1 MKRFLFGNL
10 VVLAAVMLFISGCSD
25 DEGDSQSQNADP
37 DQSEEQS
44 GEGSS
49 SGGDQNQKGDPD
61 SDEDKSADPDEPV
74 SNNDGNSPSGK
85 SGQQDEEPSN
95 GRGEDSNPGS
105 EGSNITTEDA
115 VKLVQEHLQI
125 ENNTEINIEFD
136 RMDQNDYMIHV
147 YEIVESTAGL
157 HIPLL

>member
-1 MKRFLFGNL
+1 MDCLRKIVDGLIKVNEQKGQMKRFLFGNL

-61 SDEDKSADPDEPV
+61 SNEDKSADPDEPV
-74 SNNDGNSPSGK
+74 SNKMATLPVVNLASRMK
-85 SGQQDEEPSN
+85 SRPMA
-95 GRGEDSNPGS
+95 GEKTA
-105 EGSNITTEDA
+105 ILA
-115 VKLVQEHLQI
+115 VKDQILQQ
-125 ENNTEINIEFD
+125 
-136 RMDQNDYMIHV
+136 RM
-147 YEIVESTAGL
+147 L
-157 HIPLL
+157 